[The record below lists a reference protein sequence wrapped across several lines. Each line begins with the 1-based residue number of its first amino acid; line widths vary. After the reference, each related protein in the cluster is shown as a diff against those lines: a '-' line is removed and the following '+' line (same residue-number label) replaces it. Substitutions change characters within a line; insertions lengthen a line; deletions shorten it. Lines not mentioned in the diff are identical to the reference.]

1 MFRKGSLVNSILWK
15 EKCRAISNISKFK
28 DSLLYQGIKT
38 CFSVRIMLHF
48 FQSFSVFCN
57 KLLLNASILWNKGR
71 HWSKKGWIC
80 QKWFSPRLGSSKK
93 AEYNLYNYIIL
104 KYVEVSRDSQLNY
117 RLCQYINVPKT
128 CRRFPIEL
136 LPMQTT
142 FWRKGKWAHTGFIHK
157 ESRFQNWPPT
167 SSIPLNV
174 TGDLMFSDLRWNGT
188 DDLML
193 HW

>member
-57 KLLLNASILWNKGR
+57 KLLLNSSILWNKGR
-71 HWSKKGWIC
+71 NWSKNGWIC
-80 QKWFSPRLGSSKK
+80 QKGFSPRLWSSKK

-117 RLCQYINVPKT
+117 RLCQYISKRSKNMSPLPYRATPDANCVLEKGKMSSHWFHSQEVTVPKLT
-128 CRRFPIEL
+128 SDIL
-136 LPMQTT
+136 
-142 FWRKGKWAHTGFIHK
+142 HT
-157 ESRFQNWPPT
+157 
-167 SSIPLNV
+167 NV

>member
-1 MFRKGSLVNSILWK
+1 
-15 EKCRAISNISKFK
+15 
-28 DSLLYQGIKT
+28 
-38 CFSVRIMLHF
+38 MLHF

-117 RLCQYINVPKT
+117 RLCQYISKRSKNMPLLPYRATPDANYVLEKGKMSSHWFHSQGITVPKLT
-128 CRRFPIEL
+128 SDILHTFKRNWWSHVLRPTLKRNWRLDAASIDL
-136 LPMQTT
+136 L
-142 FWRKGKWAHTGFIHK
+142 
-157 ESRFQNWPPT
+157 
-167 SSIPLNV
+167 
-174 TGDLMFSDLRWNGT
+174 
-188 DDLML
+188 
-193 HW
+193 